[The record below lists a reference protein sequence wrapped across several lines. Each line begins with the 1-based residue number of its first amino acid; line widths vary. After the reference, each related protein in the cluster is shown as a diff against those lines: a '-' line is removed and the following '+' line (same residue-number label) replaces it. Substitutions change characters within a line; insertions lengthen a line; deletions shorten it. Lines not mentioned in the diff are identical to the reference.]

1 MYSGRRDWR
10 AAPRWPSHTA
20 YNYGSEALQEAPEEE
35 IVRRKLKKEKANLK
49 SVRRLVVFMAALVI
63 ICYFGGVA
71 LSEMYVT
78 KTSDLIQLK
87 QEEADLLDENETLK
101 MDVERLR
108 SPERIAGIA
117 SKKSGLSTARS
128 NIYVR
133 MEKTP
138 QKK

>member
-1 MYSGRRDWR
+1 MYLW
-10 AAPRWPSHTA
+10 
-20 YNYGSEALQEAPEEE
+20 
-35 IVRRKLKKEKANLK
+35 
-49 SVRRLVVFMAALVI
+49 
-63 ICYFGGVA
+63 